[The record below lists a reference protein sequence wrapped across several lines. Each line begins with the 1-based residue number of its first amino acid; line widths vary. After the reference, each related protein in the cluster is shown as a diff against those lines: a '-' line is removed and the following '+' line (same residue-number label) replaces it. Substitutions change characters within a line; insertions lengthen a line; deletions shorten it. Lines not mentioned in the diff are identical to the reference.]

1 MLYLMSYNED
11 EDKPFRCFNNN
22 LEFMYLTKSE
32 FMRTKVFGVS
42 QLFKSHN
49 IILAP
54 LCRPEWFITD
64 NELLKDYIDTHKKE
78 GMKLALSGSDYSY
91 YNNIV
96 IDNDCIYYKDLSG
109 KSRNVILLKYILL
122 KGKVYTECF
131 LEAQFWGEKNLY
143 FRLTSNNVGE
153 DLASLFDILEISVN
167 PEYLPTNF
175 RASGITN
182 YKGVWYIGFKRDS
195 IRYCYVKL
203 LDVIDKLSIQ

>member
-22 LEFMYLTKSE
+22 LEFIYLTKSE
-32 FMRTKVFGVS
+32 FMRAEVFGVS

-49 IILAP
+49 MILAP

-64 NELLKDYIDTHKKE
+64 NELLKEYIDTHKKE

-91 YNNIV
+91 YSDIV
-96 IDNDCIYYKDLSG
+96 IDNNCIYYKELFG
-109 KSRNVILLKYILL
+109 KSKNAILFKYILISDTIF
-122 KGKVYTECF
+122 TECF
-131 LEAQFWGEKNLY
+131 LKSQFWGDRNSY
-143 FRLTSNNVGE
+143 FGLTSNYTKE
-153 DLASLFDILEISVN
+153 DLSNLFRMFEISV
-167 PEYLPTNF
+167 ESKYLSIS
-175 RASGITN
+175 SGLSGVIN